1 MYRPILNKSKR
12 IGQLEP
18 NLRLMTARE
27 RDQIDVMD
35 EANRAQL
42 MKGSTLQLLWR
53 YVARRMISV

>member
-42 MKGSTLQLLWR
+42 MKGSTLQLLSR
-53 YVARRMISV
+53 YVARVV